1 LSPAAHAPA
10 QLWRRWSP
18 LGLSLALVLAGHAY
32 LLGWIGL
39 PRRADTVVHAP
50 SLPPQAWRLVA
61 APAPARPPTPAPAP
75 RAAPPAAPLPDTLPD
90 TPAAAAPASTAAAPP
105 AAASAPVLLQVPALL
120 ELPIA
125 GEGQISYDF
134 ALDGESGQALLRWAV
149 EQGRYRLDLE
159 RRVGDRELPSW
170 HSEGLVGPQGLQPLR
185 HAEQRRGRDRQAI
198 NFRRDE
204 GLISYSASP
213 RLQALPAGVQDR
225 LSWWIQLSA
234 MVAAEPS
241 LEPGLRLVIPVAA
254 LKGGV
259 QDWVFELVEQQGA
272 LWRVRRQLAA
282 GEQRPELQWELWLDS
297 RRAYLPVRLRFS
309 LDDAARWEMQLS
321 Q

>member
-1 LSPAAHAPA
+1 MLPSSPLSPAVRTPA
-10 QLWRRWSP
+10 QHWRRWSP
-18 LGLSLALVLAGHAY
+18 LGLALVLTLAGHAY
-32 LLGWIGL
+32 LLGWLQL
-39 PRRADTVVHAP
+39 PRSADTAVRAP
-50 SLPPQAWRLVA
+50 QLPMQAWRLVA
-61 APAPARPPTPAPAP
+61 PAKPSPPPQAP
-75 RAAPPAAPLPDTLPD
+75 RAAAPAAPQAAAQ
-90 TPAAAAPASTAAAPP
+90 PASSAPVPAAPASAPELL
-105 AAASAPVLLQVPALL
+105 PVPGLL
-120 ELPIA
+120 ELPIS

-134 ALDGESGQALLRWAV
+134 SLDGESGQAVLRWAV

-159 RRVGDRELPSW
+159 RRIGERALPSW

-185 HAEQRRGRDRQAI
+185 HAEQRGGRDRQAI

-213 RLQALPAGVQDR
+213 RLLALPAGVQDR